1 MLSSFKGIEARRETA
16 MRHIEESSK
25 QKLIEVSRGPQVSFC
40 VVQDAW
46 GREAARRPCA
56 C

>member
-25 QKLIEVSRGPQVSFC
+25 QKLIEVRGYL
-40 VVQDAW
+40 W
-46 GREAARRPCA
+46 GNL
-56 C
+56 